1 MLRKTSHNSQ
11 RKVAFAKAK
20 AMVVNMP
27 GEYDINQ
34 MREDAVRRARE
45 MQSRARLPS
54 RPPQQRGNPPERH
67 SSAAQREAPRE
78 PPAHPNHPPQ
88 GQSTQAQSA
97 PERNG
102 LLETLFQ
109 DKERTVLLALLLL
122 LSEDDSHHDL
132 MFALMFLLM

>member
-1 MLRKTSHNSQ
+1 
-11 RKVAFAKAK
+11 
-20 AMVVNMP
+20 MP

-34 MREDAVRRARE
+34 MREDAMRRARE

-54 RPPQQRGNPPERH
+54 RPPQQRGNAPDGNCEGRESP
-67 SSAAQREAPRE
+67 AQREAPSQPE
-78 PPAHPNHPPQ
+78 KSAPPA
-88 GQSTQAQSA
+88 
-97 PERNG
+97 EKY
-102 LLETLFQ
+102 LLENLFQ

>member
-1 MLRKTSHNSQ
+1 
-11 RKVAFAKAK
+11 
-20 AMVVNMP
+20 MP

-34 MREDAVRRARE
+34 MREDAMRRARE

-54 RPPQQRGNPPERH
+54 RPPQQRGNPP
-67 SSAAQREAPRE
+67 AQREDSKE
-78 PPAHPNHPPQ
+78 PPAQPNHP
-88 GQSTQAQSA
+88 AQSA
-97 PERNG
+97 EKN
-102 LLETLFQ
+102 LLENLFQ

>member
-1 MLRKTSHNSQ
+1 
-11 RKVAFAKAK
+11 
-20 AMVVNMP
+20 MP

-34 MREDAVRRARE
+34 MREEAVRRARE
-45 MQSRARLPS
+45 MQSRARFPTRPAHAGGKPPS
-54 RPPQQRGNPPERH
+54 AEASSPHSGKGYRPPQNETPSPPPQPE
-67 SSAAQREAPRE
+67 SPRE
-78 PPAHPNHPPQ
+78 RPAK
-88 GQSTQAQSA
+88 
-97 PERNG
+97 PELSPAGGKNG